1 MTSVMG
7 TTKSAAAGLNFMPSI
22 ADSTEIAG
30 VMTPSPYS
38 NAAPMI
44 PSKTTIDSL
53 ARWAGGS

>member
-7 TTKSAAAGLNFMPSI
+7 TMKSAAAGLNFMPSI

-30 VMTPSPYS
+30 VMRPSPYS

-44 PSKTTIDSL
+44 QQDHD
-53 ARWAGGS
+53 R